1 MTSVLLRDHSNRG
14 RDTQSEYCDPEDLKT
29 MGKITESR
37 STHSIS
43 IETNRYLYDH
53 RLRYKVS
60 RFHNVSYNTYNTR
73 IKLFY
78 GERLTD
84 TYANLLAELL
94 M

>member
-1 MTSVLLRDHSNRG
+1 
-14 RDTQSEYCDPEDLKT
+14 
-29 MGKITESR
+29 MGKIAESS

-60 RFHNVSYNTYNTR
+60 RFHNVSYNAYNTR
-73 IKLFY
+73 IKLSY
-78 GERLTD
+78 GECLTD
-84 TYANLLAELL
+84 TYVNLLTELL